1 MNFVVKHCTTAVH
14 ILTNKCMYKQIGIL
28 YYTCCKYTLWCKK
41 TAPFLVLWRFQFS
54 KTRFGFVFLNPKT
67 AVGFGLPGVKVNG
80 AYLICDILLLKQLLP
95 DIVKLLATFAFQRTT
110 HAECTELLRHKTLD
124 FIPDLSSVDYR
135 LFKNAFTR
143 NSKVRQTPLMSCG
156 YE

>member
-110 HAECTELLRHKTLD
+110 HAQVHWVAATQDSGLHTRPQFCRLQIIQECVYQK
-124 FIPDLSSVDYR
+124 
-135 LFKNAFTR
+135 
-143 NSKVRQTPLMSCG
+143 Q
-156 YE
+156 